1 MTFVIEC
8 HGKCHTCH
16 DIFSYRAVHESQD
29 HYLEYDMSIY
39 QGDLTL
45 PTHELYSFP
54 KYREM
59 LKKFILRVVKLLQKD
74 DPRAHVK
81 SKEEIEKQVEDLVE
95 FEKALGKVTHVIA
108 CFDMLEHV
116 IIQSCFFYSFKKQKN
131 RSCKG
136 GAFNPGKS

>member
-16 DIFSYRAVHESQD
+16 DIFTYRAVHESQD
-29 HYLEYDMSIY
+29 HFLEYDMSIY

-95 FEKALGKVTHVIA
+95 FEKALGIVCDHIV
-108 CFDMLEHV
+108 
-116 IIQSCFFYSFKKQKN
+116 
-131 RSCKG
+131 
-136 GAFNPGKS
+136 

>member
-1 MTFVIEC
+1 
-8 HGKCHTCH
+8 
-16 DIFSYRAVHESQD
+16 
-29 HYLEYDMSIY
+29 MSIY

-81 SKEEIEKQVEDLVE
+81 SNEEIEKQVEDLVE
-95 FEKALGKVTHVIA
+95 FEKALGIVRLYMALDALTYQN
-108 CFDMLEHV
+108 M
-116 IIQSCFFYSFKKQKN
+116 S
-131 RSCKG
+131 
-136 GAFNPGKS
+136 